1 MQVQPLTEKL
11 LAAAANTYSVKWQG
25 REHIFKK
32 KMSKSQKQIFQ
43 LEAKFDEQKK
53 NLSQEGN

>member
-11 LAAAANTYSVKWQG
+11 LAAAAKWQG

-43 LEAKFDEQKK
+43 LEAKFDEQKQ